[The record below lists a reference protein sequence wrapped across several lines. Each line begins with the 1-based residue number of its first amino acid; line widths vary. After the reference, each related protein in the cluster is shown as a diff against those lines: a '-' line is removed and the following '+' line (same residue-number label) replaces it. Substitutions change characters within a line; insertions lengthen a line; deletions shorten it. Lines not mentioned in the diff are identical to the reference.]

1 MFLLII
7 CIRMILDYAVDVGAV
22 IISKDNFKDL
32 LKVNSV
38 NSRLNEPILSD
49 LKSLRY
55 KCLTRTNEI
64 KCLTIT
70 CSNLQS
76 ANKNYMPS

>member
-32 LKVNSV
+32 LKV

>member
-1 MFLLII
+1 
-7 CIRMILDYAVDVGAV
+7 MILDYAVDVGAV

-32 LKVNSV
+32 LKV